1 MHVLSPC
8 WTLGTLNWGA
18 CPLLASSASRGSA
31 DKQCPGLPQDWRF
44 HWFFLSLELR
54 CAPQDSGEQALA
66 GSGDR
71 RLSSGCCPRKRR
83 LASKQLRPMQVSGT
97 TENKR
102 QGPLGALP
110 HCGDGFFFFFLFFL
124 KDKMF
129 RAITVS
135 GSSSL
140 CGLQAGREGT
150 HCFDQ

>member
-1 MHVLSPC
+1 MCNTHRGCAPTVSPNQPSHAAPGPLCSSCTMHVLSPC

-110 HCGDGFFFFFLFFL
+110 HCGDGFFFFLFF
-124 KDKMF
+124 F
-129 RAITVS
+129 
-135 GSSSL
+135 
-140 CGLQAGREGT
+140 
-150 HCFDQ
+150 